1 MTESGH
7 GIGSRTPTAAERPA
21 TVGDTR
27 RPAVPDAWARPG
39 TEPPTDPPTDP
50 GQAGTALRTDPG
62 PHHGPDAP
70 HHSPEDPHG
79 TAEDVPRP
87 AAGLTLQGEYRDS
100 GFTAPRYLVRRA
112 DGQMVQLSRLLY
124 LVAEAMDGTRTRRE
138 IAHLVAARSGLE
150 LGPEHITHLLDHKL
164 RPLGLLAPP
173 DGTEADAPVPVT
185 DLLLALRAHR
195 VLLRP
200 PSVNTVAAALSW
212 LHRPAAVAVV
222 LLFTAA
228 ADVWLFAVH
237 GAMTPVLHTVQEPA
251 LLLAVLALTVLSTV
265 FHEFGHASGCRYGGG
280 RPGCIGCGI
289 YLVWPAMY
297 TDVTD
302 VYRLRRPDRLRTDLG
317 GVYFNA
323 VFVAVLFAA
332 YFATGRDFLL
342 AAVYVAHFEIVEQL
356 LPVLRL
362 DGYYILADLAGVP
375 DLFGKVRPILRSMLP
390 WRPVPPEVAGLK
402 RSSRAIV
409 TAWVLAMVPLLVA
422 EVVYVLWNAPR
433 LLRTAV
439 DSFTGRLADTADAFA
454 AGAPAAAALGVIGL
468 VMLLLPTAGLVYLV
482 VRLARR
488 AGRALTRAHRTPR
501 GRAALLL
508 TAAACT
514 GAALALAW
522 GHRAAPVPLAP
533 RPPPA
538 RAPAPADR
546 TELSVTPS
554 AALARPPSAAAA
566 PSPTDGTTAA
576 APQRGRPSP
585 APARTRAGRTTSAA
599 TAPAPAP
606 GSPAAAATAAPS
618 PTSTVPAGGGTATAP
633 SGTPTGTPTGGQA
646 SGEAPVTAAP
656 PTSAPTTQATS

>member
-21 TVGDTR
+21 TVGDLR

-50 GQAGTALRTDPG
+50 GQAGPAPRTAGG
-62 PHHGPDAP
+62 PHRAA
-70 HHSPEDPHG
+70 EDVPHG
-79 TAEDVPRP
+79 TTEDVPRP
-87 AAGLTLQGEYRDS
+87 APGLTLQGEYRDS
-100 GFTAPRYLVRRA
+100 GFTTPRYLVRRA

-124 LVAEAMDGTRTRRE
+124 LVAEALDGTRPLSG
-138 IAHLVAARSGLE
+138 IAELVSARSGLE
-150 LGPEHITHLLDHKL
+150 LGPEHVAHLLDHKL

-173 DGTEADAPVPVT
+173 AGSTAAAPVPVT
-185 DLLLALRAHR
+185 DLLLALRAHK

-212 LHRPAAVAVV
+212 LHRPVAVAVV
-222 LLFTAA
+222 LLLTAA

-342 AAVYVAHFEIVEQL
+342 AAVYVAHFEIIEQL

-402 RSSRAIV
+402 RSSRAVV

-422 EVVYVLWNAPR
+422 EIAYVLWNAPR

-439 DSFTGRLADTADAFA
+439 DSFTGRLAETADAFA

-468 VMLLLPTAGLVYLV
+468 VMLLLPTAGLVYLL

-488 AGRALTRAHRTPR
+488 AGRAVARARFTPR

-508 TAAACT
+508 TAAAGT
-514 GAALALAW
+514 GAAL
-522 GHRAAPVPLAP
+522 
-533 RPPPA
+533 
-538 RAPAPADR
+538 
-546 TELSVTPS
+546 
-554 AALARPPSAAAA
+554 
-566 PSPTDGTTAA
+566 
-576 APQRGRPSP
+576 
-585 APARTRAGRTTSAA
+585 
-599 TAPAPAP
+599 
-606 GSPAAAATAAPS
+606 
-618 PTSTVPAGGGTATAP
+618 
-633 SGTPTGTPTGGQA
+633 
-646 SGEAPVTAAP
+646 
-656 PTSAPTTQATS
+656 